1 MEDNTKGLQ
10 TNINTLNHAE
20 NVPQKTDIKF
30 KTKLIN

>member
-1 MEDNTKGLQ
+1 MDGNTKGLK

-20 NVPQKTDIKF
+20 NVPQKADIKF